1 MELSNVIANNTLMV
15 QQAVSL
21 AMMRKTMGLDANI
34 ISELMPEA
42 LDVSAEALAVPVDPS
57 LGGNVDISV

>member
-42 LDVSAEALAVPVDPS
+42 LDVSAEAQTVPVDPS